1 MITEDILRVLFR
13 DVPATKAIER
23 WENRGAGKN
32 PEPLCVDFDRE
43 LAQTALMNRVHHY
56 SVDDA
61 EYAFNHIQQINLE
74 PHMGGL
80 KDFGVFGLLA
90 HGDTFLDGNMKRA
103 KEHPEFL
110 FLQAISKG
118 QPIIANT
125 TIDGIT
131 YRSIEICGRRYAPNR
146 NEVIE

>member
-1 MITEDILRVLFR
+1 MANYYRITAYHPGEDYCFIVDSHGRFEKLWEFSSYLVSKGIKILEV
-13 DVPATKAIER
+13 ANSE
-23 WENRGAGKN
+23 
-32 PEPLCVDFDRE
+32 
-43 LAQTALMNRVHHY
+43 
-56 SVDDA
+56 
-61 EYAFNHIQQINLE
+61 
-74 PHMGGL
+74 
-80 KDFGVFGLLA
+80 
-90 HGDTFLDGNMKRA
+90 TFLDGNMKRA

-146 NEVIE
+146 NEVVK